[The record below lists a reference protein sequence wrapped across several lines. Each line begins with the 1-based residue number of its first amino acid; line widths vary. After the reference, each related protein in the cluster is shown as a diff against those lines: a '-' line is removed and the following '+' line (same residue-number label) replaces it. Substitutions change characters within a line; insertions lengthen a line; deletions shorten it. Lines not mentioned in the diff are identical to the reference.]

1 MSEVWLLISPMI
13 LVLLSIALVPLLAPK
28 FWHKSETIFFVCILL
43 FSVVADFLYIP
54 TAKNILFNAIFHDYI
69 PFIVML
75 FTLYVLSHGIHIKV
89 NATPT
94 TLANVIFLAIGSVI
108 SSFIGTTGAAMLLI
122 RPFIAFNETRTHK
135 AHLLIF
141 FIIMIANIGGLLTP
155 LGDPPLLLGYL
166 HGVDFTWLTTHML
179 KYWGGY
185 IAICLLLLS
194 VIDKFILSL
203 EHFDSSTN
211 SHEVKISIQ
220 GVTNIVLLCLTAII
234 LFINVDWSIKS
245 YNIPTIYVKDAILL
259 LLTAISLRIQNLE
272 HQQID
277 FAPFVAVV
285 KTFLVIFIV
294 LAPVLYL
301 MEQNVDTIHGFLHN
315 ISHEGK
321 STPLAYFSLCSL
333 ASAFLDNAP
342 SYLLFFHMTGQ
353 EASVLMTKY
362 PDILTAI
369 SVSSVVMGSI
379 TYIGNAPNMMVR
391 NIAQRR
397 SVKMPSFVAY
407 MGYACLI
414 ILPTSYLLISLFNF
428 R

>member
-1 MSEVWLLISPMI
+1 MSEALLLITPMV
-13 LVLLSIALVPLLAPK
+13 LVLLSIALMPLLVPN
-28 FWHKSETIFFVCILL
+28 FWHKAENIIFIGVVL
-43 FSVVADFLYIP
+43 FSVIADLVYIP
-54 TAKNILFNAIFHDYI
+54 TAKNILLNAIFHDYL

-94 TLANVIFLAIGSVI
+94 TLANVVFLAIGSII

-122 RPFIAFNETRTHK
+122 RPFIAFNEVRTRK

-185 IAICLLLLS
+185 IAICLTLLS
-194 VIDKFILSL
+194 IIDKLVLKYEHL
-203 EHFDSSTN
+203 ETHTN
-211 SHEVKISIQ
+211 SNEVKISVE
-220 GVTNIVLLCLTAII
+220 GTTNIILLCFTAII
-234 LFINVDWSIKS
+234 LFINVDWDVKE
-245 YNIPTIYVKDAILL
+245 YAVPTIYVKDAILL
-259 LLTAISLRIQNLE
+259 VLTATSLWIQRKM
-272 HQQID
+272 HQHIE
-277 FAPFVAVV
+277 FAPFVEVV
-285 KTFLVIFIV
+285 RTFFVIFIV

-301 MEQNVDTIHGFLHN
+301 MENNINVIHKFLYSLSN
-315 ISHEGK
+315 EGK
-321 STPLAYFSLCSL
+321 SLPLAYFTLCSM

-342 SYLLFFHMTGQ
+342 SYLLFFHMTGH
-353 EASVLMTKY
+353 EAAALMTQHS
-362 PDILTAI
+362 DILVAI
-369 SVSSVVMGSI
+369 SVSSVVMGSM

-397 SVKMPSFVAY
+397 SVAMPSFVAY
-407 MGYACLI
+407 LGYACLI
-414 ILPTSYLLISLFNF
+414 VLPASYILIRVFNF